1 MEDAVA
7 CNARLRSVE
16 VTEFFPIVDKV
27 YKLKIQKE
35 KQITRTLLIS
45 ISLMAFLLLITIF
58 YLYRQMKSCRLC
70 VRK

>member
-27 YKLKIQKE
+27 YKLKNRRKN
-35 KQITRTLLIS
+35 R
-45 ISLMAFLLLITIF
+45 
-58 YLYRQMKSCRLC
+58 YRARY
-70 VRK
+70 